1 MYYRVP
7 VRGIYEETKKE
18 KSNVTQG
25 HPRFMHPEAVSRTE
39 LQNTLWCK
47 VTFLKGIFWEFIR
60 EGLGEQGRKDRWIH
74 NQLNRYSWIEG
85 KKVENCMECAGHNWE
100 EFTVLSLV
108 LWAVTDAA
116 SFPLPP
122 SPPSFAFPTLCSLSS
137 LPPLSSFSSFFKF
150 AFFNLVVLY
159 FDSANKHLRIYQWST
174 LFTHLMVSANILT
187 IENNCAH
194 RVRVSL
200 YDKNSFKIWFLQKGH
215 FLWSW
220 ILSTPKSKTLGES
233 LKTLL
238 GLTFIS

>member
-1 MYYRVP
+1 
-7 VRGIYEETKKE
+7 
-18 KSNVTQG
+18 
-25 HPRFMHPEAVSRTE
+25 
-39 LQNTLWCK
+39 
-47 VTFLKGIFWEFIR
+47 
-60 EGLGEQGRKDRWIH
+60 
-74 NQLNRYSWIEG
+74 
-85 KKVENCMECAGHNWE
+85 MEYAGHSWE

-137 LPPLSSFSSFFKF
+137 LPPLSSFFKF

-159 FDSANKHLRIYQWST
+159 FDSANKNLCIYQWST
-174 LFTHLMVSANILT
+174 LFTHVMVSANILT
-187 IENNCAH
+187 ID
-194 RVRVSL
+194 

-215 FLWSW
+215 FIWSW

-233 LKTLL
+233 LKTPL